1 MESWLYSCDL
11 AFLTWVWCEKA
22 EVMMLEVTQ
31 ETHGR
36 HPFHSINVLHV
47 MAPGTTFYLTRL
59 TTPYNAWQN
68 LTCNV
73 RTLYCISWHQ
83 QSYGTLWWP
92 GDTIHCAKRST
103 TTEHCGRVLCAPQKY
118 RQPKFYIVPSPWNC
132 THKKYNHA
140 ASQKYKHNTTKK
152 AHCGHVFLNLNIF
165 PFIQGWRKEKTN
177 QLSVKLAKPSINSPS
192 RMCKYE
198 LSTWVQN
205 SVMIRARGGGGR
217 AW

>member
-68 LTCNV
+68 LSCNV
-73 RTLYCISWHQ
+73 RTLYCISWRQ

-92 GDTIHCAKRST
+92 GDTIHCAKRSA
-103 TTEHCGRVLCAPQKY
+103 TEHCGRVLCAPQKY
-118 RQPKFYIVPSPWNC
+118 RQPKFYIVPSPLKLN
-132 THKKYNHA
+132 
-140 ASQKYKHNTTKK
+140 TKK
-152 AHCGHVFLNLNIF
+152 IQSCSLTKIQTYKSKKHVAVMF
-165 PFIQGWRKEKTN
+165 
-177 QLSVKLAKPSINSPS
+177 S
-192 RMCKYE
+192 
-198 LSTWVQN
+198 ST
-205 SVMIRARGGGGR
+205 
-217 AW
+217 

>member
-1 MESWLYSCDL
+1 MMIGVGAGLTNSCRIHRWLIYVDNISDIHTANGKLIVFNYSCDL

-47 MAPGTTFYLTRL
+47 MAPGSTFYLTRL

-103 TTEHCGRVLCAPQKY
+103 TEHCGRVLCAPQKY
-118 RQPKFYIVPSPWNC
+118 RQPKFYIVPSP
-132 THKKYNHA
+132 
-140 ASQKYKHNTTKK
+140 
-152 AHCGHVFLNLNIF
+152 
-165 PFIQGWRKEKTN
+165 
-177 QLSVKLAKPSINSPS
+177 
-192 RMCKYE
+192 
-198 LSTWVQN
+198 
-205 SVMIRARGGGGR
+205 
-217 AW
+217 